1 MLTLHP
7 RAVAAT
13 AGAAAGEP
21 AEPGEGGH
29 DEGRA
34 CFCVLAACVS
44 LLLFVVLCAATGS
57 LARAC
62 AIAAAATVLL
72 GLAGWVAPSCRD
84 GRRRV
89 PAAAAAASRHQAP
102 AHPAGVRLVVQHHRC
117 PACGMADA
125 AIAALPAFA
134 YEPPAAKD
142 GGDGDG
148 KARSSSALLCAVC
161 LDDVRAGETV
171 RQLPACRHLFH
182 ADCVDA
188 WLRAHRTC
196 PLCRC
201 DLSPPSTTAKAD
213 AVAAESSPDD
223 LPPV

>member
-7 RAVAAT
+7 RAVAAG
-13 AGAAAGEP
+13 AAAAAGEP
-21 AEPGEGGH
+21 AAEGYH
-29 DEGRA
+29 DDDGGRA
-34 CFCVLAACVS
+34 CYCVAAACVS
-44 LLLFVVLCAATGS
+44 LLLFVVLSAATGS

-62 AIAAAATVLL
+62 AIAAAAAILL
-72 GLAGWVAPSCRD
+72 GLAGWVAPPSW
-84 GRRRV
+84 RRA
-89 PAAAAAASRHQAP
+89 PAASASRQQQAP
-102 AHPAGVRLVVQHHRC
+102 ARPPGAHHHHRC
-117 PACGMADA
+117 AACGMADA

-134 YEPPAAKD
+134 YAPPAAK
-142 GGDGDG
+142 G
-148 KARSSSALLCAVC
+148 SALLCAVC

-182 ADCVDA
+182 AGCVDA

-201 DLSPPSTTAKAD
+201 DLSPPSAGAASITVT
-213 AVAAESSPDD
+213 AESSADD

>member
-21 AEPGEGGH
+21 GEGGH

-34 CFCVLAACVS
+34 CYCIVAACFS
-44 LLLFVVLCAATGS
+44 LLLFVVLSAATGS
-57 LARAC
+57 LARAS
-62 AIAAAATVLL
+62 AIAAAAAILL

-84 GRRRV
+84 GSRRV
-89 PAAAAAASRHQAP
+89 PAAALRQRRNVP
-102 AHPAGVRLVVQHHRC
+102 VPAGVRLVVQHRC
-117 PACGMADA
+117 SACGMAEA

-134 YEPPAAKD
+134 YDPPAAKD
-142 GGDGDG
+142 GGDG
-148 KARSSSALLCAVC
+148 KARSSSVLLCAVC

-201 DLSPPSTTAKAD
+201 DLSPPSATAKAD
-213 AVAAESSPDD
+213 AAAAVTAESPPDD